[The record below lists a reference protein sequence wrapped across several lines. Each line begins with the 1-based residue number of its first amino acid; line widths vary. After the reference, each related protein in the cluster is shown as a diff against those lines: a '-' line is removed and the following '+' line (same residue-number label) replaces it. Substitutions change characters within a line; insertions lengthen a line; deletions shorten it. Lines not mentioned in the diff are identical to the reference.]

1 MLIRLEKRKLTVRVI
16 SAGLCGA
23 LITSLFGFGFI
34 HRVQKTYRDETVSAL
49 SANVK
54 TLADSFESNSLDQ
67 QASLKSMAAR
77 PVISDGSVA
86 LPAQLKE
93 LSLFAERRGFVRAG
107 IANLDGMA
115 YTSDNGSIRVSDREW
130 FKQAK
135 VGRSVVSSSIY
146 DRLGTGE
153 DIIVF
158 AEPIRR
164 NNQIQAILFA
174 AQYTTDYLNTAHMKL
189 IDRLNKVI
197 VINENGQVLAGYDQS
212 RQSNGFFADVKS
224 ASKDEEYKDL
234 RRDIKQGYS
243 GNAQLS
249 FDGGNFE
256 TVYAPLKAHDGWYVL
271 MALDE
276 NDLAQATYHIMS
288 PLYVWVTIGMFLV
301 AILCGLIALLITAF
315 LEERKD
321 SERLRNEND
330 LFPEIP
336 GIKSKSS
343 LVRDINEYYPTMQS
357 DELAVVGSIHIENLD
372 SYHKIF
378 GEKSLVLMRQTIA
391 LKISSLKSKTCEIA
405 YCGNDVYIIFA
416 KGFFA
421 RKECRDYMLRVQ
433 ATINESFDFRGF
445 TVRIETKAGA
455 KIYFRNDESAKS
467 GDSLI
472 NCADYALN
480 VARDVS
486 SKTVVFYDFE
496 MNESQQTSN
505 KLRRDL
511 PGALKRDELCM
522 VYQPEYNLQ
531 THEVIGFEALL
542 RWRHPELGIVLP
554 DDFIPIAV
562 EEGYIVEIGRW
573 VIDQVFSDARELGSA
588 QCPISYNVSSAE
600 LLTED
605 YDDYTEERFSHYELK
620 PNTVALEISD
630 KNIFVVHHQVQ
641 ETLERLRAK
650 GIKIYLD
657 NFGWWINSTLYL
669 THLPLDSLKVSQLC
683 CNVLNLNQDSKKM
696 LGGIVTISKA
706 CGVDVAAKGI
716 VNETQGSS
724 LGALGFESGQGNYYS
739 RPLTFGLAKELA
751 DARKLSEKARGGDA
765 HAAQ

>member
-34 HRVQKTYRDETVSAL
+34 HRVQKTYRDETVSTL

-77 PVISDGSVA
+77 PIISDGSVS

-224 ASKDEEYKDL
+224 ASKDEEYRDL

-249 FDGGNFE
+249 FDGGNYE

-276 NDLAQATYHIMS
+276 NDLAQATYHIMG

-301 AILCGLIALLITAF
+301 AILCGLIALLTTAF

-573 VIDQVFSDARELGSA
+573 VIDQVFSDARELGSP

-630 KNIFVVHHQVQ
+630 KNIFVVHQQVQ

-669 THLPLDSLKVSQLC
+669 THLPLDSVKVSQLY

-696 LGGIVTISKA
+696 LGGIVSISKA

-716 VNETQGSS
+716 VNEAQGNS
-724 LGALGFESGQGNYYS
+724 LGTLGFESGQGNYYS
-739 RPLTFGLAKELA
+739 RPLTFGLAKELV
-751 DARKLSEKARGGDA
+751 DAKKLSEKARGGDA
-765 HAAQ
+765 HVAQ